1 MFGRKALKEE
11 VLFYKQRAERIEIE
25 KWDMQRGI
33 SQLERDKKS
42 LEKSLNAHKDTIFKL
57 KKEKK
62 QLEDELNAEKE
73 FRKHLQEQL
82 NEKQTKDE
90 LIAQLAELLLD
101 ENRGTEKESLIQQM
115 HGALRINNNQ
125 HVPQGAEP
133 QWLNPQ
139 Q

>member
-1 MFGRKALKEE
+1 MFGKKALREE
-11 VLFYKQRAERIEIE
+11 LDFQRKHNLRLESE
-25 KWDMQRGI
+25 KWELLRET

-42 LEKSLNAHKDTIFKL
+42 LEKSLNAHKNTISEM

-62 QLEDELNAEKE
+62 QLEDELDAEKE
-73 FRKHLQEQL
+73 FRKHLQEKL
-82 NEKQTKDE
+82 DEKQTKDE

-115 HGALRINNNQ
+115 HGALRINNQ
-125 HVPQGAEP
+125 PEPQGAEP

>member
-1 MFGRKALKEE
+1 MFGKKALREE
-11 VLFYKQRAERIEIE
+11 LDFQRKHNLRLESE
-25 KWDMQRGI
+25 KWELQRET

-42 LEKSLNAHKDTIFKL
+42 LEKSLNAHKNTISEM

-62 QLEDELNAEKE
+62 QLEDELDAEKE
-73 FRKHLQEQL
+73 FRKHLQEKL
-82 NEKQTKDE
+82 DEKQTKDE

-115 HGALRINNNQ
+115 HGALRINNQ
-125 HVPQGAEP
+125 PAPQGAEP

>member
-11 VLFYKQRAERIEIE
+11 IRFLQQKAERIEGE
-25 KWDMQRGI
+25 KWDVYKENG
-33 SQLERDKKS
+33 QLERENTK
-42 LEKSLNAHKDTIFKL
+42 LEKSLDAHKDTIFEL

-73 FRKHLQEQL
+73 FRKHLQEKL
-82 NEKQTKDE
+82 DEKQTKDE

-115 HGALRINNNQ
+115 HGALRINNQ
-125 HVPQGAEP
+125 PVPQGAEP